1 MKQLKKGIL
10 VALLLLATIGYSQ
23 NNESNEKVLH
33 HVLLFQWSVD
43 HDKNTKA
50 EVLSLFEG
58 LPSKIKGLKSFEIL
72 DVTSS
77 SGNFDSVLIF
87 QFSSEEALEIY
98 QEHPD
103 HLRVKEIAP
112 PLLSG
117 FSEYDYWKER

>member
-1 MKQLKKGIL
+1 MKYFKKGML
-10 VALLLLATIGYSQ
+10 VVLFLVATIGYSQ
-23 NNESNEKVLH
+23 INEANEKLLH

-43 HDKNTKA
+43 HNENTKA

-58 LPSKIKGLKSFEIL
+58 LPSKIRGLESFEVL

-117 FSEYDYWKER
+117 FSKFDYWK